1 VAAHQFNAAAR
12 AIQSLGQQPNQRFIR
27 GGVHGRRSD
36 FDSQF
41 IAKWFTY
48 FIGGGARL
56 QFYRQQGP
64 VRLGAKEIWSRHVAE
79 WA

>member
-12 AIQSLGQQPNQRFIR
+12 TIQSLGQQPNQRFIR
-27 GGVHGRRSD
+27 GGVHGRRSHPD
-36 FDSQF
+36 AQF
-41 IAKWFTY
+41 AANRLAYLIE
-48 FIGGGARL
+48 GRARL